1 MATCLTNTKWPFFVR
16 QSLHNIMLM
25 LAVVLVY
32 LLEGNCKFCT
42 LEEDLATED
51 RMNNV
56 WIEPHP
62 PS

>member
-56 WIEPHP
+56 
-62 PS
+62 